1 LIDLLHA
8 IAVFD
13 LSFLGHAGSPFR
25 ERFFY
30 IQREAIEE
38 GKFVSK
44 RSFLFFNEKEDRANF
59 S

>member
-1 LIDLLHA
+1 MLSQFLN
-8 IAVFD
+8 